1 MPDIRPYELISR
13 QARTPGPTPR
23 VNAGTGFAG
32 CLEEELGGAADELE
46 ARGEA
51 EELDYLAAELACR
64 RGLLSP
70 TGTEGAQPYPVQT
83 AYFLRNRNRPLD
95 SPMRS
100 LRLGGLMK
108 AATMQFR
115 NGLPATGTM

>member
-13 QARTPGPTPR
+13 QVPTQGPSPR
-23 VNAGTGFAG
+23 VNAGTGFSGYLDQELLGAA
-32 CLEEELGGAADELE
+32 EELD

-64 RGLLSP
+64 RGLLTP
-70 TGTEGAQPYPVQT
+70 TGTEGSQPYPVQT
-83 AYFLRNRNRPLD
+83 AYFLRNQNRPVD

-100 LRLGGLMK
+100 LRLGGMMK